1 MIKRLVR
8 AKEGAAVV
16 APSEVIEIT
25 GTWNAEELM
34 KIFDTMERLQEAIR

>member
-8 AKEGAAVV
+8 AAKGAAVV
-16 APSEVIEIT
+16 TPSEVIQIT

-34 KIFDTMERLQEAIR
+34 KIFDTMERLQEAIA